1 MATAKK
7 KSDVHHNTIISL
19 ILALDQNLFGFRKE
33 FKITSA
39 FFLLQTIPNFLESN
53 ENFSK

>member
-33 FKITSA
+33 FEITSS

-53 ENFSK
+53 ENFRK